1 MCEQALIYTVQAT
14 RGKDLRQIPPPVYII
29 VVETVGV
36 ADSAGNK
43 PPTLADGVG
52 ATSVAGS
59 TQRPS
64 SSTFDVVDPVAAAIE
79 QRSSAPASIKLETF
93 APSVGPPQRPVP
105 LSAGL
110 APAAGPVSSP
120 LALPPVVISILES
133 VGVTDSP
140 LALPPMVISILES
153 VGVTDSPLAL
163 PPVTIIVVESIR
175 VTDLSNING
184 PTGADVSG
192 DGVVDRDDLRLVGA
206 ALGTSESGVDVNGDG
221 FVDLLDL
228 VFIALRFGTVVV

>member
-1 MCEQALIYTVQAT
+1 MCEQALIYTVQTT

-79 QRSSAPASIKLETF
+79 QRSSAPTSIKLETF

-120 LALPPVVISILES
+120 LALPPV
-133 VGVTDSP
+133 
-140 LALPPMVISILES
+140 VISILES